1 MPRRPCRAPH
11 CPPLHDVEAGTRHP
25 ATMVKPTAM
34 QIEEWAD
41 RFAFLSR
48 NLAMQP
54 ALVP

>member
-1 MPRRPCRAPH
+1 
-11 CPPLHDVEAGTRHP
+11 
-25 ATMVKPTAM
+25 MVKPTAM